1 MKILLYSSN
10 LAAFIGR
17 NHYLPASRIFN
28 QLYERYFPDQLKKM
42 GLIEKVV
49 SANVRDKQ
57 VIIEISKK
65 LDGNTDLKEKLDK
78 ICRANLSSKKMKTDK
93 DGLVGVI
100 MEDKTLTKDEKETLK
115 TAMDGYT
122 SKKFGTI
129 REGNALDIYKKAH
142 KGEKVIT
149 GLDSKSKRLF
159 DEGGVEMWVIS
170 KVDAMNDDG
179 VIIEIKN
186 RMYKLFN
193 EIREYEWLQVQ
204 TYLDVYDLERA
215 VLVEYLNDG
224 GGDEDNM
231 KVNKI
236 ERDRKFWNDVVLVE
250 LRKYFGVLLKII
262 MNVDLMTE
270 YMSLSENEQ
279 NEFIKKLIRGG

>member
-49 SANVRDKQ
+49 SANVGDKQ
-57 VIIEISKK
+57 IIIEISKK
-65 LDGNTDLKEKLDK
+65 LEGNTDLKEKLDK

-129 REGNALDIYKKAH
+129 REVNALDIYKKAH
-142 KGEKVIT
+142 AGEKVIT

-159 DEGGVEMWVIS
+159 DEEGVELWVIS

-193 EIREYEWLQVQ
+193 EVREYEWLQVQ

-215 VLVEYLNDG
+215 VLVEYLVG
-224 GGDEDNM
+224 ADEVDNM

-236 ERDRKFWNDVVLVE
+236 ERDRKFWNEVVVVE

>member
-42 GLIEKVV
+42 GLIEKLG
-49 SANVRDKQ
+49 SANVGDKG
-57 VIIEISKK
+57 IIMEISKK
-65 LDGNTDLKEKLDK
+65 LEGNTDLKEKLDK

-204 TYLDVYDLERA
+204 TYLDVYDLEHA
-215 VLVEYLNDG
+215 VLVEYLNDE

-236 ERDRKFWNDVVLVE
+236 ERDHKFWNDVVLVE
-250 LRKYFGVLLKII
+250 LRKYFAVLLKII

-279 NEFIKKLIRGG
+279 NEFIKKIIRSG

>member
-1 MKILLYSSN
+1 
-10 LAAFIGR
+10 
-17 NHYLPASRIFN
+17 
-28 QLYERYFPDQLKKM
+28 
-42 GLIEKVV
+42 
-49 SANVRDKQ
+49 
-57 VIIEISKK
+57 
-65 LDGNTDLKEKLDK
+65 
-78 ICRANLSSKKMKTDK
+78 MKTDK

-129 REGNALDIYKKAH
+129 REGNALDTYKKAH
-142 KGEKVIT
+142 AGEKVIT

-179 VIIEIKN
+179 VVIEIKN

-193 EIREYEWLQVQ
+193 EVREYEWLQVQ

-224 GGDEDNM
+224 GGDEDM

-236 ERDRKFWNDVVLVE
+236 ERDRKFWNEVVLVE

-262 MNVDLMTE
+262 MNVDLMKE